1 MIKRLMMIITMKIT
15 LVYFSMVDL
24 QIINV
29 MAHNV
34 LIRKIV
40 HKVVSDINIEWT
52 LSLGKKFD
60 LASWAM
66 NLAFEH
72 LNLLLCLLNLIKLDV
87 VFKLKLISC

>member
-1 MIKRLMMIITMKIT
+1 MIITMKIT

-52 LSLGKKFD
+52 LSLGKKF
-60 LASWAM
+60 
-66 NLAFEH
+66 
-72 LNLLLCLLNLIKLDV
+72 
-87 VFKLKLISC
+87 